1 MLTPQMNLDRG
12 STVTALQ
19 ILSITVISE
28 SVCDRLPTNHIRK
41 KLSYSYDHSS

>member
-1 MLTPQMNLDRG
+1 MNIDRG

-28 SVCDRLPTNHIRK
+28 SINDRLPTNHMRK
-41 KLSYSYDHSS
+41 K